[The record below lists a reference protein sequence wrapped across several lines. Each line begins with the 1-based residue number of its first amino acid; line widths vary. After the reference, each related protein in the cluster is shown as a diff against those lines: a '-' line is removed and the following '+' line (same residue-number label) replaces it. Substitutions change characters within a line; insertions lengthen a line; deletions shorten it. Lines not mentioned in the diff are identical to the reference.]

1 MEKYIK
7 KNLLSII
14 NQSFQDFAIT
24 IVDDKST
31 DKTGNIIKKLQI
43 NDERIKVISHSKNL
57 GLYHSRIESIL
68 NSNSKY
74 IIIMDNGS

>member
-31 DKTGNIIKKLQI
+31 DKIGNIIKKIQI
-43 NDERIKVISHSKNL
+43 NNEKINVISHL
-57 GLYHSRIESIL
+57 
-68 NSNSKY
+68 
-74 IIIMDNGS
+74 